1 LTAEKTI
8 KTLMAY
14 QRASVS
20 PGLSLPATSLGF
32 IIARVLKS
40 VNAWENNKVIK
51 NSRAKER
58 RKEWGLISVADY

>member
-1 LTAEKTI
+1 
-8 KTLMAY
+8 MAY

-58 RKEWGLISVADY
+58 RKE